1 MQLAPLLNQARQY
14 SFYVQDP
21 SKQTGSNLNLQS
33 LFLTMNNMP
42 AEYFLTIGQKIEKA
56 GFSFEEHSVITSDG
70 YILGMFRVMNDQ
82 VKAG

>member
-1 MQLAPLLNQARQY
+1 
-14 SFYVQDP
+14 
-21 SKQTGSNLNLQS
+21 
-33 LFLTMNNMP
+33 MNNMP